1 MGLRQSVG
9 SLYTVN
15 EFPME
20 GDNFSSPQTEQIE
33 SPSPE
38 VNEAEPQ
45 AHGRHRTMEHLTL
58 LRVDADS
65 ITGSQHSKKSFQ
77 STLSNSAWDLRG
89 MDKRSSNS
97 LHRLKF
103 GRRISSSEVCL
114 DSVG

>member
-1 MGLRQSVG
+1 M
-9 SLYTVN
+9 N

-20 GDNFSSPQTEQIE
+20 GDKFSSPQIYDEQME

-77 STLSNSAWDLRG
+77 STLSKYTDYA
-89 MDKRSSNS
+89 KK
-97 LHRLKF
+97 LHM
-103 GRRISSSEVCL
+103 
-114 DSVG
+114 